1 MVFRLLLEGSLDMLD
16 DHVDSNTVLHSS
28 WDNDICIPVSTTAAD
43 RSPEWFQ
50 DLRSSAVAEH
60 SVQSLVLRTQS
71 IA

>member
-1 MVFRLLLEGSLDMLD
+1 MISRLLFEGPLDVLD
-16 DHVDSNTVLHSS
+16 DHIDGNTVLHPS
-28 WDNDICIPVSTTAAD
+28 WDDDICIPVSTTAAD
-43 RSPEWFQ
+43 RSQEWFQ